1 MQIRGNFYV
10 QTQTKE
16 KEKWGNF
23 EITNLNLEPH
33 LISPLSSETGG
44 NCATPLKDQKAH
56 FSGLCWNQEGIGWA
70 WLRGTQ
76 NLGSTPARLG
86 GGGWKSSLCRGG
98 WGFELILSLRA
109 ST

>member
-1 MQIRGNFYV
+1 MQIKGNFYV

-44 NCATPLKDQKAH
+44 NCATPLKDQKAP
-56 FSGLCWNQEGIGWA
+56 FFRPLLESGRYWM
-70 WLRGTQ
+70 
-76 NLGSTPARLG
+76 
-86 GGGWKSSLCRGG
+86 SLTSGYPEFR
-98 WGFELILSLRA
+98 
-109 ST
+109 